1 MTDESFER
9 TTIVVMCSGAAAIV
23 AAIMLGY
30 IAHYNYGLS
39 REQIRNPAVI
49 GAAAIALLIAVEYF
63 GKKLRR
69 PK

>member
-1 MTDESFER
+1 VTDESFER
-9 TTIVVMCSGAAAIV
+9 ATIVVMCSSAAAIV

-30 IAHYNYGLS
+30 VARYDFGLS
-39 REQIRNPAVI
+39 REQIRTPAVI

-63 GKKLRR
+63 GKKLSR

>member
-1 MTDESFER
+1 M
-9 TTIVVMCSGAAAIV
+9 VMCSSAAAIV

-30 IAHYNYGLS
+30 VARYDFGLS
-39 REQIRNPAVI
+39 REQIRTPAVI

-63 GKKLRR
+63 GKKLSR